1 MIINENYQ
9 SAIEL
14 LNSLNNTVQ
23 DQFIASEISFLLA
36 EAHKNNDI
44 RSATESYLTV
54 KNSDSSD
61 AALFNAA
68 LLDLFANRENS
79 ELNYQIVSRIVNKSV
94 KGNIMLERGLLLT
107 STDTREAKRAIDVFI
122 DEYLNKNE
130 LLKLT

>member
-36 EAHKNNDI
+36 EAHKKNNDI
-44 RSATESYLTV
+44 LSATESYLTV
-54 KNSDSSD
+54 KNSDNSD

-68 LLDLFANRENS
+68 LLDLFANKEKNS

-94 KGNIMLERGLLLT
+94 KGNIMLEK
-107 STDTREAKRAIDVFI
+107 EAYF
-122 DEYLNKNE
+122 
-130 LLKLT
+130 